1 MVRTGLVRYCLVLL
15 AALTW
20 GSPAAGDDTTLS
32 DPVVA
37 KLNDKVLQFLE
48 GISQGN
54 ESGAFKDL
62 LVGSQ
67 LAEQTGAVKA
77 LIDKSKEIVER
88 YGAYRESEAISA
100 KRLGRD
106 VVLLRYLYKC
116 EKFPVV
122 WHIAFYRDFSRT
134 AASDDS
140 WVVISLRFD
149 TQLDFASYN

>member
-1 MVRTGLVRYCLVLL
+1 VLL
-15 AALTW
+15 TAGAW
-20 GSPAAGDDTTLS
+20 AWPATGDDTAFS

-37 KLNDKVLQFLE
+37 KLNDKVLEFLE

-54 ESGAFKDL
+54 ESSAFKDL
-62 LVGSQ
+62 LTGSQ
-67 LAEQTGAVKA
+67 LGEQSGAVKA

-88 YGAYRESEAISA
+88 YGAYRESEAIGA
-100 KRLGRD
+100 RRLGKD

-116 EKFPVV
+116 EKFPVI
-122 WHIAFYRDFSRT
+122 WHVAFYRDFSRT

-149 TQLDFASYN
+149 TQLDFAGYN